1 MSLGKNK
8 FHDFLADASGPA
20 LGSMPFPEQLN
31 GDRPIVAIM
40 QNNKTAYYGEGSKPV
55 TSWCSTKNFNPVVN
69 LVGQGSANRGH
80 S

>member
-1 MSLGKNK
+1 M
-8 FHDFLADASGPA
+8 
-20 LGSMPFPEQLN
+20 GSVPFPKNLSQG
-31 GDRPIVAIM
+31 GDRPKVAIM
-40 QNNKTAYYGEGSKPV
+40 QDGKTAYYGEGSKPI